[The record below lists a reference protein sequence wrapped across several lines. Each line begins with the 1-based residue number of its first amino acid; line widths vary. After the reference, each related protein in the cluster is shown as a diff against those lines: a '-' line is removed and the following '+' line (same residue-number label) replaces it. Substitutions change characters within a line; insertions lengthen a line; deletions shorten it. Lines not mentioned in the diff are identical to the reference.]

1 MAFST
6 HQQYAQ
12 SFKCQASIEASLAPI
27 NMELG
32 KIYIPQETTLFSLL
46 STAFSQFR
54 SIYSLSDPSGLLS
67 QPTTLDQFLSSIF
80 DGTASLPFVTEKGG
94 LRILAGLDDHD
105 KATLYVQAVA
115 GMVLIFQRLNGH
127 ELSKALLSR
136 ELRLFVESQKRQ
148 TVLERIDH
156 SHFFTDCYTKAA
168 IADSVVET
176 IETSGSS
183 DSSSDSDSGRQSP
196 AAEDN
201 KRFAYDNHHLAGATL
216 DGPGPDLSS
225 WENERPCKNMG
236 LPWGFTIMTLN

>member
-12 SFKCQASIEASLAPI
+12 SFKCQASIEASLDPI
-27 NMELG
+27 SMELG
-32 KIYIPQETTLFSLL
+32 KIYIPQETSLFSLL

-54 SIYSLSDPSGLLS
+54 SIYALSDPSNLLS
-67 QPTTLDQFLSSIF
+67 QPTTLDRFLSSVF
-80 DGTASLPFVTEKGG
+80 EATGSLPFVTEKGG

-115 GMVLIFQRLNGH
+115 GMVLILKRLAGH
-127 ELSKALLSR
+127 ELTEGLLSR
-136 ELRLFVESQKRQ
+136 ELRVFEESQERQ

-168 IADSVVET
+168 IVDSVVET

-183 DSSSDSDSGRQSP
+183 GSDSGQQSP
-196 AAEDN
+196 AVEEN
-201 KRFAYDNHHLAGATL
+201 KRFAYDNHHLAGANL
-216 DGPGPDLSS
+216 DATGSDLSA